1 MHHFPALIWERSQLP
16 PKSVAN
22 ASRVKVYK
30 ACIIHKRKTL
40 WWLCTFMTTLLETDM
55 AGNPE
60 MTLVLTVLWMSL
72 CFFLLNVCKS
82 EGTAKLAHIK
92 LS

>member
-30 ACIIHKRKTL
+30 ACVIHKRKTL
-40 WWLCTFMTTLLETDM
+40 WWLCTFMTTPLETDT
-55 AGNPE
+55 GRNPE
-60 MTLVLTVLWMSL
+60 VTLCPN
-72 CFFLLNVCKS
+72 CFLEVFVFCYCLVPVSQGELQN
-82 EGTAKLAHIK
+82 
-92 LS
+92 